1 MSFLDFD
8 YIDVFAVI

>member
-8 YIDVFAVI
+8 YIAVFAVI